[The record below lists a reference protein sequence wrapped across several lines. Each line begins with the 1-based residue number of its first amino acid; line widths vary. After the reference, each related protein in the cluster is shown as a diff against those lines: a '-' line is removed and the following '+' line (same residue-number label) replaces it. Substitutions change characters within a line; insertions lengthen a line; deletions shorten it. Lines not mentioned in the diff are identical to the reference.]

1 MSDTTDRLVNVPRN
15 AFDAALPSAGA
26 GVPDAPRSSRDL
38 EAFCRDRRLSA
49 RVLRLDVP
57 TPTVPAAA
65 QVLGVAVGRIVK
77 SLVFLVAGEP
87 TLVVAAGE
95 DRVSYAA
102 LARTLGVSRR
112 DLRFASAEQA
122 LAITGYRI
130 GAMPPFG
137 HRRPLP
143 TLLDDGSMP
152 TDGLVYGGG
161 GDVSA
166 LLEVDVN
173 ELNTVTAARKAALT

>member
-1 MSDTTDRLVNVPRN
+1 MPRN
-15 AFDAALPSAGA
+15 AFVAAPSSAGA
-26 GVPDAPRSSRDL
+26 GVPAKPRSSRDL
-38 EAFCRDRRLSA
+38 EAFCRDLRLSA
-49 RVLRLDVP
+49 RLLRLDVP

-65 QVLGVAVGRIVK
+65 EALGVAVDRIVK

-87 TLVVAAGE
+87 TLVIAAGE
-95 DRVSYAA
+95 ERVSYAA

-112 DLRFASAEQA
+112 VLRFASAAQA

-137 HRRPLP
+137 HLRPLR

-152 TDGLVYGGG
+152 TDGVVYGGG

-173 ELNTVTAARKAALT
+173 ELTTVTGARKAALT